1 MVLVQ
6 VMELLSNTPRMTMKL
21 ESIVG
26 AMGVSVGAIVF
37 TVNISPLLLFN
48 LQNYLTSTF
57 K

>member
-1 MVLVQ
+1 
-6 VMELLSNTPRMTMKL
+6 MKL